1 MLTGSCLCGDIA
13 FAIDGPIETMA
24 HCHCSMCR
32 KFHGSAFATF
42 GTTAPEHFN
51 WVRGAQRIRS
61 YRSSAQGYRPF
72 CPRCGS
78 AVPMHGEDLPFAV
91 VPMGN
96 VAEDPGTRPQ
106 LHFFTS
112 SMAPWHSIVDDLP
125 RHDEYPPEFGPAP
138 ISVERPAR
146 QPQTPG
152 ATAGSCLCGAVAF
165 EFDDPPLR
173 MYNCHCSRCRRAVSA
188 AYQTVIRVRRSGFR
202 WLAGAELTVKY
213 RHPGTMFHCAFCRI
227 CGSRVPWAREA
238 TQFVVPAGCLD
249 SDPGQGP
256 TDNIFSDSR
265 APWTELDSSLET
277 WPGAASW
284 YSPPPEP
291 AQ

>member
-1 MLTGSCLCGDIA
+1 MLTGSCLCGDIV

-42 GTTAPEHFN
+42 GTTAPEHFR

-61 YRSSAQGYRPF
+61 YQSSAQGYRQF
-72 CPRCGS
+72 CPHCGS
-78 AVPMHGEDLPFAV
+78 AVPMHGEDLPFAL

-106 LHFFTS
+106 LHFFAG

-138 ISVERPAR
+138 VSVERPAR
-146 QPQTPG
+146 QPRTPG

-165 EFDDPPLR
+165 EFDDPAPAHVQLPLLALPSCR
-173 MYNCHCSRCRRAVSA
+173 ERRISDRGPRAPQRLSLARRRRAD
-188 AYQTVIRVRRSGFR
+188 R
-202 WLAGAELTVKY
+202 K
-213 RHPGTMFHCAFCRI
+213 
-227 CGSRVPWAREA
+227 
-238 TQFVVPAGCLD
+238 VPA
-249 SDPGQGP
+249 SW
-256 TDNIFSDSR
+256 NHV
-265 APWTELDSSLET
+265 SLRLL
-277 WPGAASW
+277 PYLRVAS
-284 YSPPPEP
+284 
-291 AQ
+291 ALGT